1 MAFPQGSPKPVRL
14 PIANPKTRRAH
25 RGEVFWQIVLP
36 LLAGV
41 LGGGFLIYLLLAG
54 GSGSIERGAQI
65 AIILLVLP
73 TLLLGFA
80 LLALLLVLNG
90 GIDKLLSWLPP
101 QAARAQRAVETVNA
115 GTQRTASA
123 ITRAIMKLDSLGTA
137 AHKVFRRNK

>member
-1 MAFPQGSPKPVRL
+1 MTFPPASPKPV

-25 RGEVFWQIVLP
+25 RGEVFWQILLP
-36 LLAGV
+36 LFAGV

-65 AIILLVLP
+65 AIILLALP

-90 GIDKLLSWLPP
+90 GIVKLLSWLPS

-115 GTQRTASA
+115 GTQRTAST
-123 ITRAIMKLDSLGTA
+123 IMRAFMKVDSWGTA
-137 AHKVFRRNK
+137 ARKVFKRNK